1 MADDDL
7 LSIADDLEAQIRA
20 GQPVRHAARKIIV
33 GRLIVSGKLTLHVKT
48 LQDARKKVEH
58 EPDAKIRESDA
69 KILDREHLIVQ
80 GYVFKDDEITVP
92 SSAPGGDPGEA
103 PEQHEGVSPSFGAAG
118 ESGSGGGGGGTV
130 SRGEARRRVQLTR
143 IYADWRT
150 QIRGFDIWTACQE
163 RRGWLFGRVVVMS
176 WLEKPDWRA
185 VVRDI
190 VAEGGDADEIAL
202 WSEDDILADYTP
214 QQLGAGGPS

>member
-20 GQPVRHAARKIIV
+20 GQPDRHVLRTLIV

-58 EPDAKIRESDA
+58 EPDAKLRESDA
-69 KILDREHLIVQ
+69 KILNREHLTLH
-80 GYVFKDDEITVP
+80 GYGFKDGEITVP

-103 PEQHEGVSPSFGAAG
+103 PEQHDEGVSPSPGAAG

-130 SRGEARRRVQLTR
+130 SRRDASRRVQLTR
-143 IYADWRT
+143 DYADWRA
-150 QIRGFDIWTACQE
+150 QVRGFDVWTAVPGAA
-163 RRGWLFGRVVVMS
+163 RRGCS
-176 WLEKPDWRA
+176 
-185 VVRDI
+185 
-190 VAEGGDADEIAL
+190 
-202 WSEDDILADYTP
+202 
-214 QQLGAGGPS
+214 AGST